1 MVANISMDYVEL
13 SVGFM
18 ITISTDLMVANI
30 GWTMLSMR
38 KFYV

>member
-13 SVGFM
+13 SVGLQ

-30 GWTMLSMR
+30 GLD
-38 KFYV
+38 YVEPA

>member
-13 SVGFM
+13 SVGLK

-30 GWTMLSMR
+30 GLD
-38 KFYV
+38 YVEPA